1 MDFELS
7 AHSEQWRKRLQSFFD
22 QEVLPRH
29 RAWLEHTAAGG
40 EAAPFMGELQQ
51 KARAAGLWNL
61 GLPELADD
69 EPGTRLSNLEYAPLA
84 EIMGRLFW
92 APEVF
97 NCQAPD
103 VPNMIALQNCADAE
117 QKARWLRPLLEA
129 KTRSAFG
136 MTEPDVASSDATNI
150 ATTIRRD
157 GDDYIINGRKWFITG
172 AAHPR
177 CSFLIVMG
185 VTNADADRTSRHSC
199 VIVPMDAPGVRLVRP
214 LRWMGCEDHTAPIG
228 ELAFDNVRISPA
240 KTCSARKAKVSR
252 WRRSGSGPARI
263 HHCMRSIG
271 LCELLIELMMVRAAE
286 RSAFGRTVIQ
296 YDTVQRWIAES
307 RVELEQARLLAY
319 RCAWRLDQ
327 SGHHGAWRDV
337 SLIKV
342 AVPAM
347 LQTDRRP
354 RHAGVRRDGRLRRHA
369 DPSGAGVGAAA
380 ADRRRSGRSASAA
393 DLSHGGDA
401 AVVDRGLALSRGAS
415 GVIFSYLAPPCGE
428 RSRALWRRVRGS
440 LHESRLVER
449 APHPD
454 PLPAKERGEGEV
466 KPLIWTHVRI

>member
-1 MDFELS
+1 MDFDLS
-7 AHSEQWRKRLQSFFD
+7 GRSEQWRKKLQAFFD

-29 RAWLEHTAAGG
+29 RDWLEHVARYRETP
-40 EAAPFMGELQQ
+40 PFMVELQQ
-51 KARAAGLWNL
+51 KALIAGLWNL
-61 GLPELADD
+61 GLPELAAD

-103 VPNMIALQNCADAE
+103 VPNMIALQNCATPA
-117 QKARWLRPLLEA
+117 QKERWLRPLLHA
-129 KTRSAFG
+129 QTRSAFG

-150 ATTIRRD
+150 ETKMIRD
-157 GDDYIINGRKWFITG
+157 GDDYIITGRKWFITG
-172 AAHPR
+172 AAHPQ
-177 CSFLIVMG
+177 CSFLIVLG
-185 VTNADADRTSRHSC
+185 VTDPEADRTRRHSC
-199 VIVPMDAPGVRLVRP
+199 VIVPMDAPGVRLVRS
-214 LRWMGCEDHTAPIG
+214 LRWMGCEDHVAPIG
-228 ELAFDNVRISPA
+228 ELAFDNVRVPRSN
-240 KTCSARKAKVSR
+240 RLGGEGEGFKVAQVR
-252 WRRSGSGPARI
+252 LGPARI

-271 LCELLIELMMVRAAE
+271 LCELLIELMMVRSVE

-347 LQTDRRP
+347 LQRIADRAMQVFGAMGGSDDAP
-354 RHAGVRRDGRLRRHA
+354 IHQALAWGRLLRIGDGPDEVHLRQIFRMEA
-369 DPSGAGVGAAA
+369 TPSWSIAN
-380 ADRRRSGRSASAA
+380 SP
-393 DLSHGGDA
+393 
-401 AVVDRGLALSRGAS
+401 
-415 GVIFSYLAPPCGE
+415 YLA
-428 RSRALWRRVRGS
+428 A
-440 LHESRLVER
+440 
-449 APHPD
+449 HPS
-454 PLPAKERGEGEV
+454 
-466 KPLIWTHVRI
+466 

>member
-1 MDFELS
+1 MFAKRGRQAWISIFPVDRK
-7 AHSEQWRKRLQSFFD
+7 QWRKKLQAFFD

-29 RAWLEHTAAGG
+29 RAWLEHVAASG
-40 EAAPFMGELQQ
+40 EAAPFMGDLQH

-103 VPNMIALQNCADAE
+103 VPNMIALQNCATPE

-150 ATTIRRD
+150 ATRMVRD
-157 GDDYIINGRKWFITG
+157 GDDYVINGRKWFITG

-185 VTNADADRTSRHSC
+185 VTDRGRGPHRAAIPASSCRWIRRAFAWCGGCAGWDARITSRRS
-199 VIVPMDAPGVRLVRP
+199 ANS
-214 LRWMGCEDHTAPIG
+214 T
-228 ELAFDNVRISPA
+228 FDNVRVPRA
-240 KTCSARKAKVSR
+240 NLLGAEGEGFKVAQVR
-252 WRRSGSGPARI
+252 LGPARI

-271 LCELLIELMMVRAAE
+271 LCELLIELMMVRASE

-327 SGHHGAWRDV
+327 AGHQAPGA
-337 SLIKV
+337 
-342 AVPAM
+342 
-347 LQTDRRP
+347 T
-354 RHAGVRRDGRLRRHA
+354 
-369 DPSGAGVGAAA
+369 
-380 ADRRRSGRSASAA
+380 
-393 DLSHGGDA
+393 
-401 AVVDRGLALSRGAS
+401 SR
-415 GVIFSYLAPPCGE
+415 
-428 RSRALWRRVRGS
+428 
-440 LHESRLVER
+440 
-449 APHPD
+449 
-454 PLPAKERGEGEV
+454 
-466 KPLIWTHVRI
+466 

>member
-7 AHSEQWRKRLQSFFD
+7 ARAEQWRGRLQSFFD
-22 QEVLPRH
+22 HEVLPRH
-29 RAWLEHTAAGG
+29 RAWLAHTAVSR
-40 EAAPFMGELQQ
+40 ETAPFMADLQA

-61 GLPELADD
+61 GLPELAPD

-92 APEVF
+92 ASEAF

-103 VPNMIALQNCADAE
+103 VPNMIALQNCATPE
-117 QKARWLRPLLEA
+117 QKQRWLRPLLEA

-150 ATTIRRD
+150 ATSIARD
-157 GDDYIINGRKWFITG
+157 GGDYVINGRKWFITG

-177 CSFLIVMG
+177 CSFLIVLG
-185 VTNADADRTSRHSC
+185 VTDAGADRTRRHSC
-199 VIVPMDAPGVRLVRP
+199 VMVPMDAPGVRLVRS

-228 ELAFDNVRISPA
+228 ELTFDNVRIPRENLLGA
-240 KTCSARKAKVSR
+240 EGEGFKVSQVR
-252 WRRSGSGPARI
+252 LGPARI

-271 LCELLIELMMVRAAE
+271 LSELMIELMMARAAE
-286 RSAFGRTVIQ
+286 RSAFGRAVIQ

-319 RCAWRLDQ
+319 RCAWRLDHA
-327 SGHHGAWRDV
+327 GHQEASSSIKNWRDV

-347 LQTDRRP
+347 LQRISDRALQVFGAMGGSDDAP
-354 RHAGVRRDGRLRRHA
+354 IHQALAWGRLLRIGDGPDEVHLRQIFRMEPPPPWTIA
-369 DPSGAGVGAAA
+369 DSP
-380 ADRRRSGRSASAA
+380 
-393 DLSHGGDA
+393 
-401 AVVDRGLALSRGAS
+401 
-415 GVIFSYLAPPCGE
+415 YLA
-428 RSRALWRRVRGS
+428 A
-440 LHESRLVER
+440 
-449 APHPD
+449 HPS
-454 PLPAKERGEGEV
+454 
-466 KPLIWTHVRI
+466 

>member
-1 MDFELS
+1 MDFDLS
-7 AHSEQWRKRLQSFFD
+7 ERSEQWRKRLQAFFD
-22 QEVLPRH
+22 QEVLSRH
-29 RAWLEHTAAGG
+29 RAWVEHVAVNR
-40 EAAPFMGELQQ
+40 EDAPFMGELRQ

-61 GLPELADD
+61 GLPELGTD

-103 VPNMIALQNCADAE
+103 VPNMIALQNCASAA
-117 QKARWLRPLLEA
+117 QKERWLRPLLEA
-129 KTRSAFG
+129 ETRSAFA

-150 ATTIRRD
+150 ATTIV
-157 GDDYIINGRKWFITG
+157 GDHDHYIVNGSKWFITG

-185 VTNADADRTSRHSC
+185 VTNPDADRTRRHSC

-214 LRWMGCEDHTAPIG
+214 LRWMGCEDHVAPIG
-228 ELAFDNVRISPA
+228 ELAFDNVRVPRSNLLGEEGEGF
-240 KTCSARKAKVSR
+240 KVAQIR
-252 WRRSGSGPARI
+252 LGPARI

-271 LCELLIELMMVRAAE
+271 LCELLIELMMVRSAE
-286 RSAFGRTVIQ
+286 RSAFGRTLIQ

-327 SGHHGAWRDV
+327 AGHQDAWRDV

-347 LQTDRRP
+347 LQRIADRAMQVFGAMGGSDDTP
-354 RHAGVRRDGRLRRHA
+354 IHQALAWGRLLRIA
-369 DPSGAGVGAAA
+369 DGPDEVHLRQIFRMEAMPSWSI
-380 ADRRRSGRSASAA
+380 ADSP
-393 DLSHGGDA
+393 
-401 AVVDRGLALSRGAS
+401 
-415 GVIFSYLAPPCGE
+415 YLAARP
-428 RSRALWRRVRGS
+428 S
-440 LHESRLVER
+440 
-449 APHPD
+449 
-454 PLPAKERGEGEV
+454 
-466 KPLIWTHVRI
+466 

>member
-1 MDFELS
+1 MDFDLS
-7 AHSEQWRKRLQSFFD
+7 PGAEQWRKKLQAFFD
-22 QEVLPRH
+22 VEVLPRH
-29 RAWLEHTAAGG
+29 RAWVEHVADSR
-40 EAAPFMGELQQ
+40 EAPPFMGDLQQ

-61 GLPELADD
+61 GLPELAGD
-69 EPGTRLSNLEYAPLA
+69 EPGTRLSNLDYAPLA

-103 VPNMIALQNCADAE
+103 VPNMIALQNCATPD

-150 ATTIRRD
+150 ATKMVRD
-157 GDDYIINGRKWFITG
+157 GDDYIIQGRKWFITG
-172 AAHPR
+172 AAHPN
-177 CSFLIVMG
+177 CTFLIVMG
-185 VTNADADRTSRHSC
+185 VTDADADRTRRHSC
-199 VIVPMDAPGVRLVRP
+199 IIVPMQTPGVRLVRR

-228 ELAFDNVRISPA
+228 ELAFDNVRVPRSNLLGEEGEGF
-240 KTCSARKAKVSR
+240 KVAQVR
-252 WRRSGSGPARI
+252 LGPARI

-271 LCELLIELMMVRAAE
+271 LCELLIELMMVRASE

-327 SGHHGAWRDV
+327 TGHHGASSSIKNWRDV

-347 LQTDRRP
+347 LQKIADRALQVFGAMGGSDDTP
-354 RHAGVRRDGRLRRHA
+354 IHQALAWGRLLRI
-369 DPSGAGVGAAA
+369 
-380 ADRRRSGRSASAA
+380 
-393 DLSHGGDA
+393 GDGPDE
-401 AVVDRGLALSRGAS
+401 VHLRQ
-415 GVIFSYLAPPCGE
+415 IFRMEPTPAWSIANSPYLA
-428 RSRALWRRVRGS
+428 A
-440 LHESRLVER
+440 
-449 APHPD
+449 HP
-454 PLPAKERGEGEV
+454 A
-466 KPLIWTHVRI
+466 